1 MTPVSGRLG
10 GWLRVFTLSVV
21 CLGFAYL
28 MTALV
33 LLGFRTQ
40 DDVRAG
46 GIVSGVS
53 LTNLTYNWEQISG
66 FVDGIFATWMTNSLI
81 VSLSAASIAS
91 ASALAAGYALADEVR
106 WAPIPCSSSPC

>member
-46 GIVSGVS
+46 GIVSES
-53 LTNLTYNWEQISG
+53 
-66 FVDGIFATWMTNSLI
+66 
-81 VSLSAASIAS
+81 
-91 ASALAAGYALADEVR
+91 R
-106 WAPIPCSSSPC
+106 